1 MSKPKSSEAPTHAD
15 RAYRSTSGMVGGGLL
30 LALMAWL
37 GGDAVFR
44 GDGLTPVYAI
54 AGVLFAAPL
63 VIAFTLRPAVFA
75 NEDRVRIRNPFRTIT
90 LPWSAVGQIRAAYS
104 TEVVSKDGAKF
115 PMWAIP
121 VSLRQRKR
129 ASRQQMKRE
138 RDQQQGRETEL
149 RPVQR
154 AQADEAI
161 DEMRDLFERYGTEQG
176 GRREQG
182 GQDGISVR
190 WSYEVLAPTLAGAL
204 VLVVLSVAS

>member
-1 MSKPKSSEAPTHAD
+1 MSKPESPAEPTYAD
-15 RAYRSTSGMVGGGLL
+15 RAYRSTSGMVGGALL
-30 LALMAWL
+30 LALIAWL
-37 GGDAVFR
+37 GGDAVLR
-44 GDGLTPVYAI
+44 GDGLTPLYAI
-54 AGVLFAAPL
+54 AGALLAAPL

-90 LPWSAVGQIRAAYS
+90 LPWGAVGTIRAAYS
-104 TEVVSKDGAKF
+104 TEVVAKDGTKF

-129 ASRQQMKRE
+129 ASRQEMKRE
-138 RDQQQGRETEL
+138 RDQGKGRETEL

-161 DEMRDLFERYGTEQG
+161 GELRELFERHGA
-176 GRREQG
+176 EQG
-182 GQDGISVR
+182 GQGGQAEVSVR

-204 VLVVLSVAS
+204 VLVVLSVVR